1 MDEQST
7 PEVMDGPEE
16 EPQGSVGRWVLE
28 WVVIIALA
36 FGLAFLFNTF
46 VAGYYIV
53 PTGSMLETI
62 QLDDRLVGEKVSY
75 RFREPAR
82 GDIVTFIDPRDGT
95 TLLCKRVIATGGQTL
110 DLRDGTVY
118 VDGQAL
124 DEPYTGGKPSNPLS
138 DYASILPGPIT
149 YPYQVP
155 EGYLW
160 VMGDNRTNSKDSRY
174 FGAVPV
180 SDVTSHAVWTIWP
193 PKDFGTL

>member
-1 MDEQST
+1 MDEQNT

-16 EPQGSVGRWVLE
+16 EPEGSVWRWVLE
-28 WVVIIALA
+28 WAVIIALA
-36 FGLAFLFNTF
+36 FGIAFLFNTF

-124 DEPYTGGKPSNPLS
+124 DEPYTGGKPSNPLP

-174 FGAVPV
+174 FGAVPRENIV
-180 SDVTSHAVWTIWP
+180 ARGLFVYWP
-193 PKDFGTL
+193 LSNIKIL